1 MKTGIVVFAHGSKVE
16 SANEAVRA
24 VAAELARLGGYELV
38 EAAFL
43 ELAGPDLKGAIGR
56 LVMLGAERVVVIPY
70 FLTLGRHAA
79 EDLPALVAEVEAV
92 HPGLSVVVTA
102 PLDGHTAMP
111 GILLD
116 RVREGLQNA

>member
-24 VAAELARLGGYELV
+24 VAAELAGLGGYEFV

-43 ELAGPDLKGAIGR
+43 ELAEPDLKGAIER
-56 LVMLGAERVVVIPY
+56 LVGLGAERVVVIPY

-79 EDLPALVAEVEAV
+79 QDLPALVEEIEAA

-111 GILLD
+111 RILLD
-116 RVREGLQNA
+116 RVREGLRDA